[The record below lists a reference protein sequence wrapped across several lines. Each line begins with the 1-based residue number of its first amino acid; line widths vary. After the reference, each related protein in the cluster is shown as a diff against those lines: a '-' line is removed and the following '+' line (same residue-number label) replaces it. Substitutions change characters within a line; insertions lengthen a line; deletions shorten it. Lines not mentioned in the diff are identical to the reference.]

1 MTTSLDPSPRAAA
14 HPSSLPGPDT
24 AFLFESYVFDEA
36 DWSLTL
42 GYAFDGGPRFNEVIR
57 FQPPAA
63 PLTAAQ
69 RAALDQACRL
79 LFLFAGISY
88 YKAGISREL
97 RCLPFEL
104 DTHTAAF
111 LREVYLKG
119 LGEFSYRNQLDLVPL
134 LQFQTQSSSAP
145 SMSSPLPDHRG
156 YLVPV
161 GGGKDSVVSI
171 EALKRQSD
179 PVTLF
184 ALSSVPRLPDP
195 IQGTI
200 TVSGLPVQVVTRALS
215 PELFALNAAGA
226 YNGHIPITAI
236 LSMIA
241 VCTAILHGQKY
252 IVLSNENSASA
263 ANLIYNEMEINHQ
276 YSKSFAF
283 EVALSEYIHDRISHD
298 LVYVSLLRPLSEAA
312 IAKRFAGQSAYHS
325 VFRSCNTAFRQ
336 DVSKRATQ
344 WCCDCPKC
352 RFVFLALSNFME
364 KENLIKIFGKNLLDD
379 NSQLDGF
386 SELCGLTSHK
396 PFECV
401 GEIEE
406 SALLMQYLL
415 SDPDWRSDVV
425 VAQLGSQLAEKQ
437 KDFKDSYRA
446 MFELQPGHAVPAH
459 LIGLLNERR

>member
-1 MTTSLDPSPRAAA
+1 MTMTSPSAAA
-14 HPSSLPGPDT
+14 SAVPGT
-24 AFLFESYVFDEA
+24 GQAFLFRGYLFDEET
-36 DWSLTL
+36 WSLTL
-42 GYAFDGGPRFNEVIR
+42 GYAYEGGPSFREIIR
-57 FQPPAA
+57 FQPPAI
-63 PLTAAQ
+63 PLTPARRQ
-69 RAALDQACRL
+69 ALDVACRL

-88 YKAGISREL
+88 YKAAIPPDL
-97 RCLPFEL
+97 KCPAFPL
-104 DTHTAAF
+104 DEPTAAF

-119 LGEFSYRNQLDLVPL
+119 LGEFSYRNQLDLSSGLRFAVQSAL
-134 LQFQTQSSSAP
+134 LPAP
-145 SMSSPLPDHRG
+145 VALPDARG

-161 GGGKDSVVSI
+161 GGGKDSVVTI
-171 EALKRQSD
+171 EALKRQSA

-184 ALSSVPRLPDP
+184 ALSPVPQLPGP
-195 IQGTI
+195 IQGSI
-200 TVSGLPVQVVTRALS
+200 DVSGLPVQVVTRTLS

-241 VCTAILHGQKY
+241 VCNAILQGQKY

-283 EVALSEYIHDRISHD
+283 EQALSAYIRDRISPD

-312 IAKRFAGQSAYHS
+312 IAKRFARFSEYHS

-336 DVSKRATQ
+336 DVEKRATQ

-352 RFVFLALSNFME
+352 RFVFLALSNFVGRDT
-364 KENLIKIFGKNLLDD
+364 LVDIFGRNMLADET
-379 NSQLDGF
+379 QLEGF
-386 SELCGLTSHK
+386 SELCGLSAHK

-406 SALLMQYLL
+406 SALLMEHLAR
-415 SDPDWRSDVV
+415 DPVWRDDAV
-425 VAQLGSQLAEKQ
+425 VARIAPRLMEKRA
-437 KDFKDSYRA
+437 DFAGDYEA
-446 MFELQPGHAVPAH
+446 LFELQSGHALTPDLLRLIDEH
-459 LIGLLNERR
+459 L